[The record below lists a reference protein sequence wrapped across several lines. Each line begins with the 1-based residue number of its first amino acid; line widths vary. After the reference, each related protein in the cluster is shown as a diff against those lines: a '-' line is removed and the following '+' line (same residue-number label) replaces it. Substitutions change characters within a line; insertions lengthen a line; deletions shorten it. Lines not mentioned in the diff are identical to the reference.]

1 MSTKSAAK
9 RSGKRRA
16 APVWEQVLDE
26 PVPSSTVERS
36 VARRTR
42 RMRMWVWASVIL
54 LPIALLGDIALVG
67 SRHAATTKGVGDVS
81 SPGEATA
88 WATVQRWLSET
99 PSPLPGGKILAWE
112 GATPV
117 AVTHLSKRA
126 SDAGGAVWHA
136 EIDKFALA
144 GRAGRIYQ
152 VDLEVAIGA
161 NGSAVP
167 VGGPSVEP
175 GPPSITSPASEGPWP
190 GINAT
195 PSVPSTVAQAITG
208 WADAYVSGS
217 PSSLHLA
224 VGDPNPADHYQP
236 LSGVSSVTATPT
248 WGARIGA
255 PSANE
260 MIVQVNLDIVWDGQQ
275 TVSGLSG
282 STGASSGTSGSG
294 SAPTTTLDLLV
305 ERADSAAPVVVA
317 WGPPGSGPTLT
328 PYANA
333 TH

>member
-1 MSTKSAAK
+1 MSTKPAAK
-9 RSGKRRA
+9 RGTKRRA
-16 APVWEQVLDE
+16 APVWDQVIDE
-26 PVPSSTVERS
+26 PVASSTVERS

-67 SRHAATTKGVGDVS
+67 SRHSTTAKGVGDVS

-88 WATVQRWLSET
+88 RATLQSWLSET
-99 PSPLPGGKILAWE
+99 PSPLPDGKILAWE

-117 AVTHLSKRA
+117 AVTRLSKQA
-126 SDAGGAVWHA
+126 SDAGGAIWHA
-136 EIDKFALA
+136 EIDKFAVA
-144 GRAGRIYQ
+144 GRAGRVYQ

-175 GPPSITSPASEGPWP
+175 GPPPIASPASDGPWP

-195 PSVPSTVAQAITG
+195 ASVPSTVAQAITG
-208 WADAYVSGS
+208 WADAYTSGS

-248 WGARIGA
+248 WGARIGS
-255 PSANE
+255 PSADE
-260 MIVQVNLDIVWDGQQ
+260 MIVQVDLDIVWDGQQ
-275 TVSGLSG
+275 NVSGLSG
-282 STGASSGTSGSG
+282 VSGTSGN
-294 SAPTTTLDLLV
+294 APTTTLDLLV

-328 PYANA
+328 PYSNA